1 MTGSFADGIEGLTFT
16 PGSPFGVRGGLQIF
30 F

>member
-1 MTGSFADGIEGLTFT
+1 VGLFADGIDSITFT
-16 PGSPFGVRGGLQIF
+16 PGNPFAIRGGLQIF